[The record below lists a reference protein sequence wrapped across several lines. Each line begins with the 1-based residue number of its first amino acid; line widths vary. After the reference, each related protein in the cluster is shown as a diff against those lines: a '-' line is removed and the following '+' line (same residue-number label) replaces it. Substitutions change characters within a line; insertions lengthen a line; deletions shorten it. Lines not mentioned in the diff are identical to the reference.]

1 MRIKVFKN
9 GFKKTDK
16 HPDYIIYRSEE
27 GSDLE
32 KIGALWLGKSSKG
45 ASYMSGQIETSAP
58 PPENYQNEER
68 PIVSDQDDGIPF

>member
-27 GSDLE
+27 GLDLE

-45 ASYMSGQIETSAP
+45 ESYMSGQIEESANP
-58 PPENYQNEER
+58 PVATKPKEV
-68 PIVSDQDDGIPF
+68 ITDLDDDIPF

>member
-32 KIGALWLGKSSKG
+32 KIGALWIGKSSKG
-45 ASYMSGQIETSAP
+45 ESYMSGQIDISTP
-58 PPENYQNEER
+58 PPENYIKEEQ
-68 PIVSDQDDGIPF
+68 PTISDIDDDISF